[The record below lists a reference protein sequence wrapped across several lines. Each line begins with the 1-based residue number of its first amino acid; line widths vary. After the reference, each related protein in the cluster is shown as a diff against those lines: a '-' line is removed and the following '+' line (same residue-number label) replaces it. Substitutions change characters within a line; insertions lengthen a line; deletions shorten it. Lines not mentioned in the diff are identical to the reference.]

1 MKEDSLNKVAIIGA
15 GLMGFG
21 IGVDF
26 ARAGYDVALWNTS
39 PTTSQQ
45 AMTRARKAFD
55 RMVEAEFITREE
67 AEGAYAHLQPTT
79 DMTEAARGADYVVES
94 VLEQLPLK
102 QDVFRRLD
110 VICPPPVILA
120 TNTSGLSPTAIAT
133 ATTHP
138 ERVVVTHYFQPPH
151 LIPLVEIV
159 GGEKTSSQTIETAFQ
174 VLTRMRKKPVKLL
187 KETPGF
193 AGNAIQNG
201 IGMMAIGLVEKG
213 ICTPEM
219 VDTIITMG
227 FGRRMRMTGYFDR
240 MDLIGL
246 DLVADIV
253 TAQGLTPPRLIAEH
267 VERSELGAK
276 TGKGFY
282 KWTPES
288 AEAFNYRQE
297 MELIRLLKQDY
308 EKGIL

>member
-1 MKEDSLNKVAIIGA
+1 MKEDSLNKVAVIGA

-26 ARAGYDVALWNTS
+26 ARAGYDVTLWNTS

-45 AMTRARKAFD
+45 AMTRVKKALN
-55 RMVEAEFITREE
+55 RMVEAEFITRDE
-67 AEGAYAHLQPTT
+67 ADSAYAHLQPTT
-79 DMTEAARGADYVVES
+79 DMTEAAVGADYVVES

-102 QDVFRRLD
+102 QDVFRQLD
-110 VICPPPVILA
+110 VICPPPAILA

-138 ERVVVTHYFQPPH
+138 ERVVATHYFQPPH

-159 GGEKTSSQTIETAFQ
+159 GGEKTSNQTVETAFR

-201 IGMMAIGLVEKG
+201 IGMMAIRLVENG
-213 ICTPEM
+213 VCAPEM

-227 FGRRMRMTGYFDR
+227 FGRRMRMTGYFNR
-240 MDLIGL
+240 IDLIGL

-253 TAQGLTPPRLIAEH
+253 TAQGLKPPRLIAEH
-267 VERSELGAK
+267 VEHSELGAK

-282 KWTPES
+282 AWTPES

-297 MELIRLLKQDY
+297 MELLRLLKQDY
-308 EKGIL
+308 EEGVL

>member
-1 MKEDSLNKVAIIGA
+1 
-15 GLMGFG
+15 MGFG

-26 ARAGYDVALWNTS
+26 ARAGYDVTLWNTS

-45 AMTRARKAFD
+45 AMTRVKKALN
-55 RMVEAEFITREE
+55 RMVEAEFITRDE
-67 AEGAYAHLQPTT
+67 ADSAYAHLQPTT
-79 DMTEAARGADYVVES
+79 DMTEAAVGADYVVES

-102 QDVFRRLD
+102 QDVFRQLD
-110 VICPPPVILA
+110 VICPPPAILA

-138 ERVVVTHYFQPPH
+138 ERVVATHYFQPPH

-159 GGEKTSSQTIETAFQ
+159 GGEKTSNQTVETAFR

-201 IGMMAIGLVEKG
+201 IGMMAIRLVENG
-213 ICTPEM
+213 VCAPEM

-227 FGRRMRMTGYFDR
+227 FGRRMRMTGYFNR
-240 MDLIGL
+240 IDLIGL

-253 TAQGLTPPRLIAEH
+253 TAQGLKPPRLIAEH
-267 VERSELGAK
+267 VEHSELGAK

-282 KWTPES
+282 AWTPES

-297 MELIRLLKQDY
+297 MELLRLLKQDY
-308 EKGIL
+308 EEGVL